1 MIINLQ
7 LEGNAPP
14 SCVLIMLIYFVV
26 QLCFDVGQVEA
37 KYYDSVCVISVSCLS
52 VSCFCQQDSSL
63 SHSLFLSLSHSKFFF
78 NACGTKTHLLNKNA
92 K

>member
-63 SHSLFLSLSHSKFFF
+63 SHSLFLSLTPNSSLMHVEL
-78 NACGTKTHLLNKNA
+78 THLLNKNA

>member
-63 SHSLFLSLSHSKFFF
+63 SHSLFLSLTPNSSLMHVELKPIF
-78 NACGTKTHLLNKNA
+78 
-92 K
+92 